1 MTIKTIIN
9 HISRDLEL
17 IHAIYM
23 FLDQIQVGKDVMG
36 VVELIYPRAL
46 HLISPSM
53 DPNTRERWASF
64 SSIRV
69 ARVLLGLSP

>member
-9 HISRDLEL
+9 HIYGDLKL

-36 VVELIYPRAL
+36 VVELVYPRAL

-53 DPNTRERWASF
+53 DPNTRERWVSF
-64 SSIRV
+64 SSMRV
-69 ARVLLGLSP
+69 GRVLLGLSP